1 MLGKAAK
8 VLRTL
13 LEQEKIEYEL
23 MFVDDGSKDK
33 TWDCIVQA
41 SKEDRHVHGVHF
53 SRNFGK
59 ESAIFAGLASASG
72 DCVAVM
78 DCDLQ
83 HPPQTLVEMYRKWE
97 EGFEVVEGVKRSR
110 GKESFLHAV
119 SAGSFYK
126 IMSSATKID
135 MTHASD
141 FKLLDRKAV
150 NAILEMPERNAF
162 FRAQSS
168 WIGFKTTSV
177 AFDVQ
182 EREAGESKWNTR
194 SLIRYAVSNIVGY
207 STAPMQVV
215 TAAGIV
221 TFLLAVVMGIQTLVR
236 YFAGKAVEG
245 FTTVILLILIIG
257 SLIMISLGMIGYYIA
272 RIYQEVQGRPR
283 YIISKKV

>member
-41 SKEDRHVHGVHF
+41 SKEDLHVHGVHF

-110 GKESFLHAV
+110 GKE
-119 SAGSFYK
+119 
-126 IMSSATKID
+126 
-135 MTHASD
+135 ASCT
-141 FKLLDRKAV
+141 
-150 NAILEMPERNAF
+150 
-162 FRAQSS
+162 Q
-168 WIGFKTTSV
+168 
-177 AFDVQ
+177 
-182 EREAGESKWNTR
+182 
-194 SLIRYAVSNIVGY
+194 
-207 STAPMQVV
+207 
-215 TAAGIV
+215 
-221 TFLLAVVMGIQTLVR
+221 
-236 YFAGKAVEG
+236 
-245 FTTVILLILIIG
+245 
-257 SLIMISLGMIGYYIA
+257 
-272 RIYQEVQGRPR
+272 
-283 YIISKKV
+283 